1 MRLPFLLLATFWISL
16 SWLQFTRFATAEW
29 RRFLYIALIVAG
41 WVMTFLLLRGGSLLV
56 AGPRWEPSQTKP
68 LATLNQ
74 MTAGVL
80 VLACVFS
87 GFVVLQELRRFIRKD
102 KRGANGNHQTADS
115 TI

>member
-1 MRLPFLLLATFWISL
+1 
-16 SWLQFTRFATAEW
+16 
-29 RRFLYIALIVAG
+29 
-41 WVMTFLLLRGGSLLV
+41 
-56 AGPRWEPSQTKP
+56 
-68 LATLNQ
+68 